1 MPRKTPA
8 KARAEFADAR
18 IKGKLAGSAVAEI
31 LRKFAPVRSAGDF
44 MEWRRNP
51 MTMLFID
58 AIREMAVAPPP
69 GYVSQGDLCVDYGL
83 TSGLTLAASLMDDPS
98 SVYQHLFSDATPGA
112 GTGTEEPGYTAEPD
126 SVSFGPVQ

>member
-98 SVYQHLFSDATPGA
+98 SVYMHLFSDATPGA